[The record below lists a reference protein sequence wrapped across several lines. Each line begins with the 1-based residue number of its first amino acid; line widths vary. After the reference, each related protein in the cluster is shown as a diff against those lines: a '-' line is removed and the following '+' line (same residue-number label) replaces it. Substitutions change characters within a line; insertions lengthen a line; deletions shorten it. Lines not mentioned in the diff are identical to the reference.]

1 MWLLKGS
8 LIGLLL
14 LWWVSLFSVLISW
27 QYIST
32 SEGKLTLQERK
43 EALRNISGICE
54 EYSLYAR
61 GHKYY
66 INGRNGVLYKY
77 ADHIHCYFSNMVAV
91 LFSTLLSAAKWVGWE
106 AWINQ
111 WGYVHYF
118 TSSKILSLFHFIV
131 WNYYYLK
138 TFWNYYD

>member
-1 MWLLKGS
+1 
-8 LIGLLL
+8 
-14 LWWVSLFSVLISW
+14 LFSVLISC

-66 INGRNGVLYKY
+66 INGRDGVVYKY
-77 ADHIHCYFSNMVAV
+77 ADHIHCYFSNMGAV
-91 LFSTLLSAAKWVGWE
+91 LFSTS
-106 AWINQ
+106 
-111 WGYVHYF
+111 
-118 TSSKILSLFHFIV
+118 
-131 WNYYYLK
+131 
-138 TFWNYYD
+138 